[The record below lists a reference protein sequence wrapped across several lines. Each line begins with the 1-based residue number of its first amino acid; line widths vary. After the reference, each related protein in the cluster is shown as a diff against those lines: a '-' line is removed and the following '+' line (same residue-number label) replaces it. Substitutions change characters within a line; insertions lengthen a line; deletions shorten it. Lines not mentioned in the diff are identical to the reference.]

1 MPGVKPVPWVHVGW
15 DATARGFELCPKA
28 YCAVPH
34 RKRCLR
40 QGRNAIGKLSRRS
53 YPGLP
58 ALVARR
64 AVERRKRLLA
74 LRVQHGEDRVRGA
87 VSCPLGKRSERRD
100 AGNGK
105 IARLG
110 QARAVEIPIRS
121 PVKVPGPTPTAI
133 RSTPLHPPAS
143 SRADSTASKSR
154 RACRGRPVSSGS
166 TSRSASA
173 SPEAVT
179 ATVRCAV
186 EVSRPRTRCTG

>member
-15 DATARGFELCPKA
+15 DATSRGFELCPKA

-40 QGRNAIGKLSRRS
+40 QGRNAIGKLGRRS

-58 ALVARR
+58 ALVACR

-74 LRVQHGEDRVRGA
+74 LRIQYGEDRVRGA

-110 QARAVEIPIRS
+110 QRSRGRDPDSKSREGARPDPHRDPIDAAPSARFFEGGFDRIQE
-121 PVKVPGPTPTAI
+121 PARVPGPPRLVGLDLALGKCLT
-133 RSTPLHPPAS
+133 RGG
-143 SRADSTASKSR
+143 DSHR
-154 RACRGRPVSSGS
+154 QVRGRGV
-166 TSRSASA
+166 
-173 SPEAVT
+173 
-179 ATVRCAV
+179 
-186 EVSRPRTRCTG
+186 